1 MDRLVFTANMAMS
14 EYRLDRQ
21 NMTHELA
28 NVSTP
33 GFKKAYQLANR
44 AIRTEGDGF
53 DTRYLPR
60 AVTSPLIDLAL
71 AHGLLPISRWMWRWT
86 TALFLRF
93 RQKTV
98 TLPGPDA
105 ETWS

>member
-33 GFKKAYQLANR
+33 GFKKAFHS
-44 AIRTEGDGF
+44 RTE
-53 DTRYLPR
+53 RSVPR
-60 AVTSPLIDLAL
+60 AMASIHDISPVL
-71 AHGLLPISRWMWRWT
+71 S
-86 TALFLRF
+86 LR
-93 RQKTV
+93 R
-98 TLPGPDA
+98 
-105 ETWS
+105 